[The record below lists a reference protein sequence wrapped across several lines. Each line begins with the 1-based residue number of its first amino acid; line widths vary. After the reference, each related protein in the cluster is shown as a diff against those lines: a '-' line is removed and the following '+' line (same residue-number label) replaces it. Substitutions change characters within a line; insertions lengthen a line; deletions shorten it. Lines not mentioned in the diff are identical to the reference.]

1 MAQNEAMGR
10 ILRCLYVVLA
20 SAVSVALETGDT
32 SSASLNAVGCGD
44 GVAVALVRDE
54 LRLAH
59 ANLFDKITE
68 EIRASRRF
76 VVYEAGTGASKHDA
90 VGGVLEGASRADD
103 GGPSRPREDFSAARC
118 TATMDEIR
126 KVEKRLSDRIETLD
140 AGVKVLF
147 YVLAMTLC
155 YKLFIVVTADPLWA
169 SLACV
174 VVSVQLLPRK
184 T

>member
-1 MAQNEAMGR
+1 MGR
-10 ILRCLYVVLA
+10 IARCLYVVLA
-20 SAVSVALETGDT
+20 PAVSAALETGET
-32 SSASLNAVGCGD
+32 GSASLNAVGCGD
-44 GVAVALVRDE
+44 GVVVVVALVRDE

-59 ANLFDKITE
+59 ANLLDKITE

-76 VVYEAGTGASKHDA
+76 VVYEAGTGASKHVA

-103 GGPSRPREDFSAARC
+103 GGLSGPRDDVSAARC

-155 YKLFIVVTADPLWA
+155 YKLVIVATADPLWA